1 MRPMKIGE
9 KLFLIGELIR
19 GARASRFRLLSEEF
33 LWNELLK
40 GAYEGRKRE
49 LVMSYV
55 LAESARNARG
65 SGPRGERCQRLL
77 RMLLERFGGELPL
90 TKLSVSQRADLQNWP
105 DLIQFPIVK
114 QRLDG
119 FP

>member
-1 MRPMKIGE
+1 MGPMRIGD
-9 KLFLIGELIR
+9 KLFLIGELMR

-40 GAYEGRKRE
+40 GAYEGSKRE

-55 LAESARNARG
+55 LAESARNAKG

-77 RMLLERFGGELPL
+77 RMLLERYGGELLL
-90 TKLSVSQRADLQNWP
+90 TRLNVSERAELRNWP
-105 DLIQFPIVK
+105 GLSEFPVVK

-119 FP
+119 LP